1 MVIRRATPGDAV
13 GLAEAHI
20 ATWQHAYR
28 DIFPDEFLDGLDM
41 AGRVAW
47 FQTSIDQGSVIFV
60 AEGHQRPVIG
70 FCSVGPAR
78 ANEGWGEVYSIY
90 VHPDGWGQGHGHAL
104 LRAGEEAL
112 ADLGHHAAL
121 LWVLEQN
128 RRARDFYQRQGWAL
142 GSRIALEEIG
152 GVSVTEVVYE
162 KTALIGG

>member
-1 MVIRRATPGDAV
+1 MAIRHAEPDDAV
-13 GLAEAHI
+13 GLAEVHI

-28 DIFPDEFLDGLDM
+28 DVFPQEFLDGFDM
-41 AGRVAW
+41 PRRVER
-47 FQTSIDQGSVIFV
+47 FQNSIDRGSVILV
-60 AEGHQRPVIG
+60 ADGSERPVIG

-78 ANEGWGEVYSIY
+78 ADEGWGEVYAIY
-90 VHPDGWGQGHGHAL
+90 VHPDGWGLGHGGAL

-112 ADLGHHAAL
+112 ADLGHHQAL

-162 KTALIGG
+162 KTALTGG